1 MQNNKQK
8 TNLKFNL
15 YIITEEVS
23 KEEETEVDF
32 YVNIEELNELI
43 VYLRKY
49 NIDPNNIRFRDIE
62 ITEETPAIINRLYDI
77 TYNIA
82 FQKHLKALMWTEGD
96 FYDEANHLSYTDD
109 LDIRYSRYDMNTDFC
124 DSDEEY
130 YEKIRM
136 NESIEN
142 EYSNRYSQAI
152 RLLKNKIIAND
163 IIEFNG
169 ILCELV

>member
-49 NIDPNNIRFRDIE
+49 NIDPNNIRFRDI
-62 ITEETPAIINRLYDI
+62 
-77 TYNIA
+77 
-82 FQKHLKALMWTEGD
+82 GD

>member
-1 MQNNKQK
+1 MGWGSTPSGTLRFKKIDGSFWNG
-8 TNLKFNL
+8 
-15 YIITEEVS
+15 
-23 KEEETEVDF
+23 ETFRFAD
-32 YVNIEELNELI
+32 
-43 VYLRKY
+43 Y
-49 NIDPNNIRFRDIE
+49 N
-62 ITEETPAIINRLYDI
+62 I

>member
-1 MQNNKQK
+1 
-8 TNLKFNL
+8 
-15 YIITEEVS
+15 
-23 KEEETEVDF
+23 
-32 YVNIEELNELI
+32 
-43 VYLRKY
+43 
-49 NIDPNNIRFRDIE
+49 
-62 ITEETPAIINRLYDI
+62 
-77 TYNIA
+77 
-82 FQKHLKALMWTEGD
+82 
-96 FYDEANHLSYTDD
+96 
-109 LDIRYSRYDMNTDFC
+109 MNTDFC